1 MSVIDPN
8 GAAPAAADISA
19 APAIVEAAPVAAP
32 AVEAPAAPAEPA
44 YTPHSD
50 TPSLLSTI
58 KAPGVVEPEPAAPA
72 VAEEPK
78 PAEGEAP
85 KPAETEAPKP
95 ADGEKPADAPKPGE
109 AATPEV
115 QPAAPEPVAYTD
127 FAIPEGFAV
136 VPEKIEAF
144 KGLVGKFGVPQ
155 DVAQELI
162 GMHTAVLTEYAG
174 QTLRNQHQAFADYR
188 ATLRSQV
195 MSDDELGGAGHQTTM
210 AAVARARD
218 RLVPADR
225 MDAFNDMLNVTG
237 VGDHPEF
244 LRLLH
249 RASRLLDE
257 PALPQI
263 VGRPAANNG
272 KPPGPTRLRDT
283 YKRD

>member
-8 GAAPAAADISA
+8 GAAPAAADLTA
-19 APAIVEAAPVAAP
+19 APAIVETAPVAAP
-32 AVEAPAAPAEPA
+32 AVETPAAPAEPA

-58 KAPGVVEPEPAAPA
+58 KAPGVVEPEPAAPV
-72 VAEEPK
+72 VAEEAK
-78 PAEGEAP
+78 PGEAP
-85 KPAETEAPKP
+85 KPAEAEAPKQVE
-95 ADGEKPADAPKPGE
+95 GEKPADPAKPGE
-109 AATPEV
+109 AEPVEV
-115 QPAAPEPVAYTD
+115 QPVAVEPVAYTD

-272 KPPGPTRLRDT
+272 KPPGPSRLRDV
-283 YKRD
+283 YRKGD